1 MCRPGADTRVRPYA
15 FMSPSHFRLDRFSIR
30 RQFAACRTVLTVA
43 EQIVGLHDL
52 VNLARAFVDDRAF
65 AIPVETPDRILVG
78 VAVRAVDLDG
88 VTRHALRRHGREP
101 LREPGLARVALAG
114 VLQPARSQ
122 PEQARR
128 VIVGLHLRDHF
139 LHELVLADLHAERL
153 PLLRVLD
160 ARVTARA
167 YQPGRTGR
175 HGVAPLIERE
185 HRDLETFAGLAE
197 HVRVGHLD
205 VGHLE
210 PAGVAREDAPLLLHR
225 PARESLERALDDER
239 AEAGRVALFFL
250 LEIGPGD

>member
-78 VAVRAVDLDG
+78 VAVRAV
-88 VTRHALRRHGREP
+88 
-101 LREPGLARVALAG
+101 
-114 VLQPARSQ
+114 
-122 PEQARR
+122 
-128 VIVGLHLRDHF
+128 
-139 LHELVLADLHAERL
+139 DLHAERL

-225 PARESLERALDDER
+225 PARESLERALDDE
-239 AEAGRVALFFL
+239 
-250 LEIGPGD
+250 